1 MKSEFKSLIRS
12 ISSFVMIFSAA
23 LVLLLFLLVLTT
35 SILGLN
41 YFSGDVIEVMLFLL
55 LMGMAVIAIAAVIN
69 NSLNKDLIAE
79 AKIQELY
86 HVAPSAK
93 LDKRYLKWGMI
104 VLGILFL
111 VSLLRGH
118 QIQRT
123 KIDDFKALTSE
134 VAESHQRN
142 LERIFDYLEDT
153 SQIIKI
159 NEVLETVNRSSDQ
172 ISWTEAIVVNQV
184 LGKES
189 IIAFSA
195 GTDSATLVSQSFENL
210 IVVPPKEEKKLLK
223 ELFSIE
229 KSGPHVLLSENNE
242 YLGYYPISKNGKT
255 MVVRLS
261 ARPRNNGRER

>member
-1 MKSEFKSLIRS
+1 MKTDLKFLIRS
-12 ISSFVMIFSAA
+12 ISSYVMIFSAV

-55 LMGMAVIAIAAVIN
+55 LMGIAVIAIAAVIN

-86 HVAPSAK
+86 HVAPSTK
-93 LDKRYLKWGMI
+93 HDKRYLKWGMI

-118 QIQRT
+118 QLQKTRIA
-123 KIDDFKALTSE
+123 DFESLTSE
-134 VAESHQRN
+134 IAESHQRN
-142 LERIFDYLEDT
+142 LERIFDYLDDT
-153 SQIIKI
+153 SQILKIK
-159 NEVLETVNRSSDQ
+159 EVLETVNRSSDQ
-172 ISWTEAIVVNQV
+172 ISRAEAIIVKEV

-189 IIAFSA
+189 ILAFSA
-195 GTDSATLVSQSFENL
+195 LTESATLVSQSFENL
-210 IVVPPKEEKKLLK
+210 IVVPPTEEKKLLN

-242 YLGYYPISKNGKT
+242 YWGYYPISKKGK
-255 MVVRLS
+255 VLVIRIKPQKEFS
-261 ARPRNNGRER
+261 GSRR